1 MIGRIRFGCQ
11 QIDIAW
17 GSGFV
22 LDAIADIR
30 VTTCFAY
37 LGAHMKDKLGGRF
50 GYWAFRDLRASYGF
64 ARIQGDLSEVLTE
77 AAEGVRW

>member
-1 MIGRIRFGCQ
+1 MQFADWDETSLLFSALLLCGAE
-11 QIDIAW
+11 AW
-17 GSGFV
+17 REI
-22 LDAIADIR
+22 L
-30 VTTCFAY
+30 FAWRR
-37 LGAHMKDKLGGRF
+37 AMKDKLGGRF

>member
-1 MIGRIRFGCQ
+1 
-11 QIDIAW
+11 
-17 GSGFV
+17 
-22 LDAIADIR
+22 
-30 VTTCFAY
+30 
-37 LGAHMKDKLGGRF
+37 MKDKLGGRF